1 MEKLRI
7 VFMGT
12 PEFAAHN
19 LRILHQSGAN
29 VVAVVTAP
37 DKPAGRGRKITPSAV
52 KQTAQ
57 ELGIQVLQPVK
68 LKDPAFV
75 EVLRNLKPDLQVVV
89 AFRMLP
95 EVVWNLPPYGTF
107 NLHASLLPQYRG
119 AAPINW
125 AVMNGETVTG
135 VTTFFL
141 NHEIDTGNIIMQEKV
156 AIEPDDNA
164 GSVHDKLMETGARL
178 VVKTVAAIEAGDVK
192 EQSQSAD
199 GEEALKPAPKIFKD
213 DCRINWSMSSVE
225 IHNKVRGLSPYP
237 AAWTE
242 MQEPGKAPVSLKVY
256 ATVLTDSDYALNPGA
271 LFCDGKELLMA
282 GTGDGTLGILEIQMA
297 GKKRMPVTDFLRG
310 YRWVEG
316 TKLV

>member
-1 MEKLRI
+1 MDKLRI

-19 LRILHQSGAN
+19 LRVLHQSGAN
-29 VVAVVTAP
+29 VVGVVTAP
-37 DKPAGRGRKITPSAV
+37 DKPAGRGRKITAPAV
-52 KQTAQ
+52 KQMAL
-57 ELGIQVLQPVK
+57 ELGILVLQPEK
-68 LKDPAFV
+68 LKDPAFL
-75 EVLRNLKPDLQVVV
+75 EELRNLKPDLQVVV

-95 EVVWNLPPYGTF
+95 EVVWNMPPYGTF

-125 AVMNGETVTG
+125 AVINGETFTG

-141 NHEIDTGNIIMQEKV
+141 NHEIDTGNIIMQQRV

-178 VVKTVAAIEAGDVK
+178 VVKTVDAIEAGDVN
-192 EQSQSAD
+192 EQSQAAD
-199 GEEALKPAPKIFKD
+199 GEEVLKPAPKIFKD
-213 DCRINWSMSSVE
+213 DCRINWTLSSVE

-242 MQEPGKAPVSLKVY
+242 MQEPGKESVSLKVY
-256 ATVLTDSDYALNPGA
+256 ATFLANNDHILNPGE
-271 LFCDGKELLMA
+271 LFCDGKEMLLA
-282 GTGDGTLGILEIQMA
+282 GTGDRPLGILEIQLA
-297 GKKRMPVTDFLRG
+297 GKKRMSVSAFLRG